1 MLDQFKTEVIEGLSK
16 KQQKTLP
23 SKYFYD
29 KKGDELFVQ
38 IMALPEY
45 YLTRAEMEIFQI
57 KTKDLINALDLS
69 KAKKY
74 DIIELGAGDGTKTIH
89 LLRELIK
96 QNFDFEYLPVDI
108 SRNALQGIE
117 KFINRELPSLVVKS
131 NHNDYFNALQD
142 LKQNGRTKIILFL
155 GSNIGNLTDELATEF
170 IYQLG
175 ENLHIG
181 DKIILGVDLKKSK
194 DIVLPAYNDCK
205 GITAQFNINLL
216 DRINAELGA
225 NFVINQFVHAPVYD
239 EINGIA
245 VSYLKSLTDQKVVI
259 GERTFNFQK
268 DELIHTEVSRK
279 YDDEVLKKIL
289 SKTDIRWE
297 NKILDSN
304 QLFADYILE
313 KK

>member
-1 MLDQFKTEVIEGLSK
+1 MIDQFKTEVIEGLSK

-45 YLTRAEMEIFQI
+45 YLTRAEMEIFQV
-57 KTKDLINALDLS
+57 KTKDLISALGLS

-74 DIIELGAGDGTKTIH
+74 DIVELGAGDGTKTIH

-108 SRNALQGIE
+108 SKNSLQGIE
-117 KFINRELPSLVVKS
+117 KFLESELPSLVVKP

-142 LKQNGRTKIILFL
+142 LKQNGRIKIILFL
-155 GSNIGNLTDELATEF
+155 GSNIGNLKDELATEF

-194 DIVLPAYNDCK
+194 DIILPAYNDSK
-205 GITAQFNINLL
+205 GVTAQFNINLL
-216 DRINAELGA
+216 ERMNVELGA

-245 VSYLKSLTDQKVVI
+245 ISYLKSLTDQRVII
-259 GERTFNFQK
+259 GEHTFNFKK

-304 QLFADYILE
+304 QLFADYVLE